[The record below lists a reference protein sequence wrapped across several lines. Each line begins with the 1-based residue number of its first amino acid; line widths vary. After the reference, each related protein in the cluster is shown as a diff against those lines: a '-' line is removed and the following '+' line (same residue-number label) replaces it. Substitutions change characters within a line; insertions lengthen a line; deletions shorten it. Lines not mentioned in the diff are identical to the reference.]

1 MFWTAREPNW
11 GRNGLAAVGTTQ
23 TLRIG
28 ATDPAARE
36 VTLDSVNDTEVG
48 SRSLGEIRSRIAA
61 GLVGRE
67 RELDLLLEAVACG
80 RDLALEGRRGLEI
93 HAAAGDHRPAGYPT
107 DIR

>member
-61 GLVGRE
+61 GLVDRE

-80 RDLALEGRRGLEI
+80 RDLVLEGRRGPRNPRCCGRSPPGGVS
-93 HAAAGDHRPAGYPT
+93 H
-107 DIR
+107 